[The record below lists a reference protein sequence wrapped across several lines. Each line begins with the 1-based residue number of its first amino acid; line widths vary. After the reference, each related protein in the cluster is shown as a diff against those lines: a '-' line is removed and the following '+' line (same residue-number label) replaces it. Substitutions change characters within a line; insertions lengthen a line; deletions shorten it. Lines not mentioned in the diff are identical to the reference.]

1 MAYLVLALASL
12 EPYASMLLETMK
24 GLMACWKWSVFGN
37 LGWSMRYHVQRGNEK
52 KYIEERLNHRPRKS
66 LGWRTPYEVF
76 HEKEAA

>member
-1 MAYLVLALASL
+1 MGFIISF
-12 EPYASMLLETMK
+12 ENITK
-24 GLMACWKWSVFGN
+24 KDI
-37 LGWSMRYHVQRGNEK
+37 